1 MRVNPLFS
9 FKWFSAGLIWFW
21 LGLFVLVPLLM
32 LLTASFL
39 QRGETE
45 FVKFAFTLENYQ
57 RIFNPIYLDVFWNS
71 FYLAAMTTLFCLLLG
86 YPFAFLLARV
96 TGKYKHLLLLFV
108 IIPFWTS
115 SLIRTYAMVIILKT
129 NGVMN
134 SFLQWLGLIQE
145 PIQLLYTPAAV
156 VVGLVYSLLPF
167 MVLPLYA
174 TIEKL
179 DIRLIEAAKDLGARN
194 VRIFWSI
201 IIPLTMPGIIAG
213 SMLVFLPALGMF
225 YIPDL
230 LGGAKALLI
239 GNLIQNQFLSARDW
253 PFGAAVS
260 IILVLV
266 MSLLLVLY
274 YFSIL
279 RNSNNRD
286 KVGL

>member
-1 MRVNPLFS
+1 MYRTRPHA

-39 QRGETE
+39 QRGDTE
-45 FVKFAFTLENYQ
+45 FIKFAFTLENYQ
-57 RIFNPIYLDVFWNS
+57 RILNSIYLDVFWNS
-71 FYLAAMTTLFCLLLG
+71 FYLAAVTTLFCLLIG

-96 TGKYKHLLLLFV
+96 NGAYKHLFLLLV

-134 SFLQWLGLIQE
+134 SFLLWLGVIQE
-145 PIQLLYTPAAV
+145 PLQLLYTQTAV
-156 VVGLVYSLLPF
+156 VIGLVYSLLPF

-179 DIRLIEAAKDLGARN
+179 DMRLIEAAKDLGARK
-194 VRIFWSI
+194 VMIFMSI

-260 IILVLV
+260 VMLVFV
-266 MSLLLVLY
+266 MTLLLVLY
-274 YFSIL
+274 YFSLL
-279 RNSNNRD
+279 RNSDNRN

>member
-71 FYLAAMTTLFCLLLG
+71 FYLAAMTTLFCLILG

-96 TGKYKHLLLLFV
+96 KGNYKHLLLLFV

-179 DIRLIEAAKDLGARN
+179 DMRLIEAAKDLGARN

-260 IILVLV
+260 VILVLV

>member
-1 MRVNPLFS
+1 
-9 FKWFSAGLIWFW
+9 
-21 LGLFVLVPLLM
+21 M

-115 SLIRTYAMVIILKT
+115 SLIRTYAMVIIFKT

-134 SFLQWLGLIQE
+134 SFLQWLGIIQE
-145 PIQLLYTPAAV
+145 PIQLLYTPTAV
-156 VVGLVYSLLPF
+156 VIGLVYSLLPF

-179 DIRLIEAAKDLGARN
+179 DMRLIEAAKDLGARN
-194 VRIFWSI
+194 IRIFWSI

-260 IILVLV
+260 VILVLV

-279 RNSNNRD
+279 RNSDNRN
-286 KVGL
+286 KAGL